1 LHYDHPSSESVNFQ
15 KSICDSLQ
23 QGNVD
28 SLVCINTSVLPCPGS
43 SPNYEACMEAEVENA
58 EVENVFDGDCL
69 KATRPSH

>member
-1 LHYDHPSSESVNFQ
+1 
-15 KSICDSLQ
+15 LQ

>member
-1 LHYDHPSSESVNFQ
+1 
-15 KSICDSLQ
+15 LQ

-43 SPNYEACMEAEVENA
+43 SPNYEGCMEAEVENA